1 MLSESVQI
9 CSDIIISFS
18 PQTICVDIF
27 ISQQT
32 VCVRANV
39 MSVKQVRESLHFPPT
54 HTFYSLNLLE
64 AGGVRLHS
72 DQAASLHYPTRVAD
86 SVQLWW
92 FPDLTFKPKVSLFR
106 FLLAYLKSP
115 PTAPPPPGNRKP
127 SSCGSKGIIHSLLG
141 ALTRSRAACL
151 PSLLASVLN
160 RN

>member
-92 FPDLTFKPKVSLFR
+92 FPPFIKRLLILPSNRKCHCSASFSPTLSL
-106 FLLAYLKSP
+106 
-115 PTAPPPPGNRKP
+115 PPPHLHHPAIGNLLPAAQRELFTV
-127 SSCGSKGIIHSLLG
+127 SSGL
-141 ALTRSRAACL
+141 
-151 PSLLASVLN
+151 
-160 RN
+160 